1 MLYRLKIVW
10 SKVVFFFFSNF
21 LCKLMQPQI
30 EMQDKGSLSY
40 SLHKKILPEW
50 EQEAIGLGHE
60 DKPKYTLHRL
70 DHTS

>member
-1 MLYRLKIVW
+1 
-10 SKVVFFFFSNF
+10 
-21 LCKLMQPQI
+21 MQPQI